1 MLGRTHLHPT
11 SLPPIYVTN
20 ENYFFPLFQAKEK
33 TDLTK
38 HARRQHPPPQYIQ
51 VSFSL
56 SHPSSASPFTPG
68 HPPPTLHALES
79 SGNASGWKDCC
90 IPRRC
95 LLRAASGSALDS
107 SRPSRTNGTQLI
119 DRGADQTE
127 NKTNWSHPTRA
138 GCGQAASLNWLSSRE
153 QGEAGVWFV
162 AKPKDSN

>member
-95 LLRAASGSALDS
+95 LLRAASGSYKDHTLNVAHSEALPTLGFLYFLWTLSLFSLCS
-107 SRPSRTNGTQLI
+107 S
-119 DRGADQTE
+119 
-127 NKTNWSHPTRA
+127 H
-138 GCGQAASLNWLSSRE
+138 
-153 QGEAGVWFV
+153 QGEIFLPSVSPVQSSGSALSPF
-162 AKPKDSN
+162 P